1 MKTYDVV
8 SAFITVRNEEQ
19 NIGETLKGL
28 LSQEYPLREIVVIN
42 DGSTDRTGII
52 SQFHNDVY
60 EKVIVVNLPYHAD
73 SYVGRWELGRIINH
87 GLRKIRESGVP
98 DFILQMG
105 GDHIIPNNYVSELLD
120 RMTDKIRISSGTYE
134 GAQLNIN
141 TPIGSGKLID
151 ARLWDKFN
159 GMIYPEKYGFETWI
173 DYRFRK
179 EGYEVARH
187 DDLMTECRP
196 IKMSKK
202 KAYYWG
208 KCSYAQGGVLLFALL
223 KAFSLKGN
231 GLNFLKGYC
240 SRGDVEK
247 HEDIYEYVG
256 DMQYQKAKRQIQS
269 MLRAKVITMKTSRWS
284 EWLDD

>member
-1 MKTYDVV
+1 MLDIA
-8 SAFITVRNEEQ
+8 AFITVRNEEASIDRTLTALMIQ
-19 NIGETLKGL
+19 N
-28 LSQEYPLREIVVIN
+28 YPLREIVVIN
-42 DGSTDRTGII
+42 DGSTDRTRSICEDYQGVTFVLKII
-52 SQFHNDVY
+52 
-60 EKVIVVNLPYHAD
+60 NLPEHTD
-73 SYVGRWELGRIINH
+73 SYVGRWELGRSINH

-105 GDHIIPNNYVSELLD
+105 GDHIIPNNYVSVLVD

-151 ARLWDKFN
+151 AKLWDKFN

-173 DYRFRK
+173 DYRFKK
-179 EGYEVARH
+179 EGYEVSRH
-187 DDLMTECRP
+187 DDLVTDCRP
-196 IKMSKK
+196 IRMTKK

-208 KCSYAQGGVLLFALL
+208 KCSYAQGGVLPFALL
-223 KAFSLKGN
+223 KAFSMKGN
-231 GLNFLKGYC
+231 SLNFLKGYF

-256 DMQYQKAKRQIQS
+256 DMQYEKAKRQIHS
-269 MLRAKVITMKTSRWS
+269 VLNKWMK
-284 EWLDD
+284 EK